1 MDSYNST
8 KVAISRNFGEIW
20 AVLRH
25 GRAVPMD
32 AEEVI
37 DRELRETFLNCE
49 VRAKFF
55 VLVSF
60 CPLTSQI

>member
-8 KVAISRNFGEIW
+8 KVAISRFLVEIW

-32 AEEVI
+32 AEKVN
-37 DRELRETFLNCE
+37 DRELRGTF
-49 VRAKFF
+49 
-55 VLVSF
+55 
-60 CPLTSQI
+60 